1 MRRRSVQNEMIP
13 RSGCRW
19 SDHGGVE
26 RERKRLDKPKR
37 RGYPVAMLRETST
50 IWRRFA
56 LPILP
61 VLLVVISAVIPLAYA
76 SPPDPSWVKGIYD
89 DADFDDVVVF
99 ITSGAGVVE
108 PFLQLDLR
116 LVPPLAGYASQPAED
131 TAPAVSRSSL
141 QARAPPAS

>member
-1 MRRRSVQNEMIP
+1 
-13 RSGCRW
+13 
-19 SDHGGVE
+19 
-26 RERKRLDKPKR
+26 
-37 RGYPVAMLRETST
+37 MLRETST

-116 LVPPLAGYASQPAED
+116 LVPPLAGYAFQPAED

-141 QARAPPAS
+141 QARAPPASWVLPL